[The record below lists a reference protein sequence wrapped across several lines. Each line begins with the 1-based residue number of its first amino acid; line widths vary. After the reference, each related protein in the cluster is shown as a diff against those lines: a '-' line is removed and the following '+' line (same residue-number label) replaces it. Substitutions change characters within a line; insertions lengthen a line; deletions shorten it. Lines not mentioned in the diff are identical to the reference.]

1 MWSGENPEYPQ
12 ILFDAMKD
20 NPSFTKLVGNVEL
33 SDEKPWF
40 LSWFGEYLMSLR
52 DSTVFG
58 TVLAKVVDLLCEELQ
73 HERFGEARVK
83 IMLAAVRVS

>member
-1 MWSGENPEYPQ
+1 
-12 ILFDAMKD
+12 
-20 NPSFTKLVGNVEL
+20 
-33 SDEKPWF
+33 
-40 LSWFGEYLMSLR
+40 MSLR